1 MEVSVS
7 ANSLIDL
14 SVSLSFEKRVHS
26 TLLLCSFHH
35 CHVQSRVQT
44 NDVSSES
51 DFYALIVRM
60 RAFDWSVTES
70 FQFSFLLQWSRS
82 NQ

>member
-14 SVSLSFEKRVHS
+14 SSNVFIRHYYCVLFIIVIR
-26 TLLLCSFHH
+26 

-70 FQFSFLLQWSRS
+70 FQFSFLLPWSRS